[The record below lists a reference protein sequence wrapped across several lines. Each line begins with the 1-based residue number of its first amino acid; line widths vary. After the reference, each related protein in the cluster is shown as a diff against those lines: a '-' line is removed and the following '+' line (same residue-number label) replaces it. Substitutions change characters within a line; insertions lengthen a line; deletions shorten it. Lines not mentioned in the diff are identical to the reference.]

1 MSIASEITRINTNI
15 TNSYTAI
22 SNKGG
27 TLPATQNS
35 NNLATAINSIPSGG
49 GATLITKTIT
59 GNKTYNAQDD
69 NADGYSS
76 VNVELF
82 FQDNG
87 LPYFKNM
94 IFSNDVTSTT
104 VVFSSCTYLET
115 VKYEAGVTNLSNSL
129 FRNCINLKEVELPNT
144 LTTIQSRAFQSCS
157 SLSTINFPN
166 SLTSIPSGNQPFQSC
181 TSLENVTIENGFN
194 CNYLNLSSST
204 NYSVETMVSWFN
216 ALADRTGDTAYT
228 FTIGAT
234 NLNKLTAEQKA
245 IATNKN
251 WTLA

>member
-1 MSIASEITRINTNI
+1 MSIATSLQKLETDI
-15 TNSYTAI
+15 TNAYSAVQT
-22 SNKGG
+22 KGG
-27 TLPATQNS
+27 TIPSDKNT
-35 NNLATAINSIPSGG
+35 NNLATAISSISGGG

-82 FQDNG
+82 FKNNG

-94 IFSNDVTSTT
+94 IFSNDVTIASASFDT
-104 VVFSSCTYLET
+104 CTYLET
-115 VKYEAGVTNLSNSL
+115 VKYEAGVTTLYNSL
-129 FRNCINLKEVELPNT
+129 FRSCINLKKVELPNT
-144 LTTIQSRAFQSCS
+144 LTTIQARAFQSCS

-166 SLTSIPSGNQPFQSC
+166 SLTSIPSGNQPFQLC

-204 NYSVETMVSWFN
+204 KYSVETMVSWFN

>member
-1 MSIASEITRINTNI
+1 MSIATNLQKLETDI
-15 TNSYTAI
+15 TNAYSAVQT
-22 SNKGG
+22 KGG
-27 TLPATQNS
+27 TIPTDKNT
-35 NNLATAINSIPSGG
+35 NNLATAISSISGG

-82 FQDNG
+82 FKNDG
-87 LPYFKNM
+87 VPYFKNM
-94 IFSNDVTSTT
+94 IFSNNVTIASTS
-104 VVFSSCTYLET
+104 FDSCTYLET
-115 VKYEAGVTNLSNSL
+115 VKYEAGVTTLNNSL

-166 SLTSIPSGNQPFQSC
+166 SLTSIPSGNHPFQSC

-204 NYSVETMVSWFN
+204 KYSVETMVSWFN